1 MIPDIKQVVT
11 PLPPTRPHAASPV
24 DAVTGRHRFIG
35 AILVDSGR
43 LSAADAETIL
53 RVQRASGQRFGQVAL
68 ELKLVTIDDIRY
80 ALAHQ
85 FEYPS
90 LGPHDTSLSEDLIA
104 AYQPA
109 SRTVEQ
115 LRALRSQLMLR
126 WFHTGGERR
135 PLAILAP
142 DAGAGSSFIAANLAI
157 VFSQLGEKT
166 LLIDANL
173 RTPRQ
178 HTLFKITAAAGLAD
192 MLAGRAGPGAIVRV
206 PSLVGL
212 SVLTAGAI
220 PPNPQ
225 ELLSRSGFTEMLG
238 RLALEYDVVLIDTPP
253 AIEYADAQTIAARAG
268 AAILVARRNTTSISQ
283 MRQVAAQVQ
292 QAGAVLLGS
301 VLNESG

>member
-1 MIPDIKQVVT
+1 MTPDIKQVVT
-11 PLPPTRPHAASPV
+11 PLPPSRPHAAAP
-24 DAVTGRHRFIG
+24 AEAATGHHRFIG

-43 LSAADAETIL
+43 LSTADAETIL

-68 ELKLVTIDDIRY
+68 DLKLVTVDDIRY

-90 LGPHDTSLSEDLIA
+90 LAPHDTSLSEELIA

-109 SRTVEQ
+109 SPTVEQ

-126 WFHTGGERR
+126 WFQGEAERR

-142 DAGAGSSFIAANLAI
+142 DAGAGSSFIAANLAV

-178 HTLFKITAAAGLAD
+178 HTLFKITDGAGLAD
-192 MLAGRAGPGAIVRV
+192 MIAGRAGPSAVVRV

-212 SVLTAGAI
+212 SVLTAGAM

-225 ELLSRSGFTEMLG
+225 ELLSRSTFTQMLG
-238 RLALEYDVVLIDTPP
+238 RFALEYDVVLIDTPS

-268 AAILVARRNTTSISQ
+268 GAILVAGRNTTSISQ

-301 VLNESG
+301 VLNESA